1 MSLQS
6 WTFRTLFLPRWQPE
20 AAWFA
25 DSASEGFSASRA
37 SFWTRLEPRP
47 LRLPLQVL
55 RCRSSVS
62 CGWLGLCAADTLVAL
77 DLTCDL
83 HAPKS
88 SAAELQ
94 DLFFHHTM
102 RDEAV
107 GALFPRLRDLR
118 VGQRQTHQAGGA
130 TARVP
135 VSTIARL
142 CPRLASFDASY
153 VSFAGGVDFDEAKI
167 FARRLGA
174 TLVALDLSMCM
185 TWVDF
190 DPVLADLGASATQ
203 LRALAVHGLR
213 LSDAG
218 LTVLGDGCR
227 KLRRLHLV
235 GCRGFDPDTALWPL
249 VRRERGLAEL
259 DLSHATLATPLAI
272 TKLLTRTEN
281 TDLRRLV
288 LAHLVFARDVAGV
301 SATAMIVLA
310 SLSDPRVDAHGL
322 TARRLFADA
331 PLLMRPAGGE
341 DASFG

>member
-1 MSLQS
+1 M
-6 WTFRTLFLPRWQPE
+6 
-20 AAWFA
+20 
-25 DSASEGFSASRA
+25 
-37 SFWTRLEPRP
+37 
-47 LRLPLQVL
+47 L

-62 CGWLGLCAADTLVAL
+62 CGWFGLCAAETLVAL

-167 FARRLGA
+167 FARRLGD

-185 TWVDF
+185 TWMDF

-235 GCRGFDPDTALWPL
+235 GCRGFDPDAVLWPL
-249 VRRERGLAEL
+249 VRRDRGLAEL

-331 PLLMRPAGGE
+331 PLLTRSAGGE